1 MEQESWP
8 PKRLRPDLD
17 LLREEFVLVQAW
29 KKSAAYIRARNWFS
43 DPLELDLTAVGIQDF
58 LNNIRHQLEAPEEW
72 TTDPLRLVPA
82 PKSQDWWVRTEE
94 GKDVWR
100 PRFPD
105 ADSSSEEEPAKK
117 GPSFNLRPLAH
128 VSLRDQVV
136 ATALLL
142 CLADRVETE
151 QKDPMTALDE
161 PHRRDVTS
169 YGHRLLCASGPD
181 GLQHRWGSAN
191 LYRSYF
197 TDYRNF
203 VKRSSVVAEQCSQQ
217 EVGTRTFIIY
227 CDLSRFYDPIRPECL
242 GRSVERLR
250 RSEDDQ
256 RFFDFAKRAL
266 SWTWCKSDEENV
278 NAYARVAGISIS
290 GYSRIALPQGLA
302 SAGFWA
308 NVALLELDEKMRES
322 YTDGIDGLCVQDVCR
337 YVDDIRLVVT
347 YNGDAATVSCK
358 VRKWLTQLLTH
369 VDPGHELKL
378 NDEKMEVIEF
388 GAAEKATVRQS
399 QRMNRIQTRV
409 SGGFTAWE
417 GTEVLESIESLLNLR
432 RGFTR
437 EADESKWT
445 YAPKP
450 DVPEATAARFGA
462 ARFRTVVGDV
472 RPLLPETGFLEPDDR
487 TGLGARPRTQHELD
501 ESTKAFALRLVEM
514 WVHDPSNVRV
524 LLSGLDLWPDPD
536 LLDGVLRLLRDWTQK
551 QVNDDAAARVARY
564 CLAEILRAGAT
575 RTGLAYR
582 SDSLP
587 REIDLGRY
595 RDLLAQEAMAILAR
609 EARGLPWYLRQ
620 QAMLFLIGCPADDV
634 EFDHAMTEDLP
645 AHYAEITKV
654 LRKQARRLPANDFA
668 KYTIVLNRCFPHR
681 NTKELVEPQLTLR
694 RLEALAAHDPS
705 LAAEILGGQEGPPND
720 SLGSLARRLIVDHS
734 KFPPDSLASLVMAG
748 KLSRDEPTMLR
759 LASALLEQLEDSTFH
774 GALPPWQ
781 VVVESDTDEAHPT
794 VAGRSLR
801 SVTVRTS
808 SRYRALPHFDPPKWA
823 FSSKVQWRFQVG
835 YLLRFAMTGSVD
847 HTSNTR
853 RPRGRATSSFYRSA
867 TSHWLQRQYGN
878 FNGLTAF
885 GGDWLPVTDWFEW
898 FLSALLRWPGR
909 VEDEHSRIVEEGIPA
924 TKRHVEQR
932 LEELED
938 DVGPA
943 SNTQF
948 LSMTASAK
956 LVDYEPSLR
965 VCVAQS
971 VLPRQED
978 LKAGDDLTLDRQAY
992 RARHRNHLT
1001 EVLANVREALRLRE
1015 THRDEERARLD
1026 WLILPE
1032 LAVHP
1037 EDLKRCLA
1045 PFARAFKTIILAGVT
1060 YEDLPEAGG
1069 LVNTAVWLIPER
1081 SSTGWRFWQRRQGKQ
1096 HLMAGER
1103 ELAENVR
1110 PIKPYRPC
1118 QWVITLPSI
1127 LDPAGGLR
1135 LSASVC
1141 FDATDLCIAADLRDR
1156 ADVYAVPALNQDV
1169 KTFDNL
1175 AVALNYHMFQMV
1187 IVANNGEFGGSSVYV
1202 PHGKDYKRRVLH
1214 LHGGEQATVAFFEI
1228 PNVGEY
1234 LDEREASRPDDVEQR
1249 IVEERKA
1256 SWKTPPAGY
1265 RRRGRP

>member
-8 PKRLRPDLD
+8 PKRLGPNLD

-43 DPLELDLTAVGIQDF
+43 DPLELDQAAVGIQEF
-58 LNNIRHQLEAPEEW
+58 LSDIRHQLEAPEEW

-82 PKSQDWWVRTEE
+82 PKSQDWWVRVEE
-94 GKDVWR
+94 GKEVWR

-105 ADSSSEEEPAKK
+105 GDSCSEKEAANK
-117 GPSFNLRPLAH
+117 GPAFNLRPLAH

-151 QKDPMTALDE
+151 QKDPATALDE

-169 YGHRLLCASGPD
+169 YGHRLLCASSPSR
-181 GLQHRWGSAN
+181 LQHRWGSVN

-197 TDYRNF
+197 TDYRTF
-203 VKRSSVVAEQCSQQ
+203 VKRSSVVAEQCSRQ
-217 EVGTRTFIIY
+217 EVGTKTFIIH
-227 CDLSRFYDPIRPECL
+227 CDLSRFYDRVRPEFL
-242 GRSVERLR
+242 ARSLARMR
-250 RSEDDQ
+250 RPGDDE
-256 RFFDFAKRAL
+256 RFFDFATRAL
-266 SWTWCKSDEENV
+266 SWSWCRSDREEAD
-278 NAYARVAGISIS
+278 AYARIAEIN

-322 YTDGIDGLCVQDVCR
+322 YSDSLDGLCVYDVCR
-337 YVDDIRLVVT
+337 YVDDIRIVAT
-347 YNGDAATVSCK
+347 SNGDATTVKCK
-358 VRKWLTQLLTH
+358 ARKWLTQLLAN
-369 VDPGHELKL
+369 VDPSHELRC
-378 NDEKMEVIEF
+378 NDEKMEVIEY
-388 GAAEKATVRQS
+388 GGAEKATVRRS

-437 EADESKWT
+437 REDESKWA

-450 DVPEATAARFGA
+450 DVPEPTAARFGA
-462 ARFRTVVGDV
+462 ARFRTVVRDV
-472 RPLLPETGFLEPDDR
+472 RPLLPEAGFLEPDER
-487 TGLGARPRTQHELD
+487 TGLGTRPRTRQELD
-501 ESTKAFALRLVEM
+501 ESTKAFALGLVEM

-536 LLDGVLRLLRDWTQK
+536 LLDGVLRLLREWTQE
-551 QVNDDAAARVARY
+551 QVKDDAAARVAWY

-587 REIDLGRY
+587 PEINLGQY
-595 RDLLAQEAMAILAR
+595 RDLLAQEAMAILAQ
-609 EARGLPWYLRQ
+609 EAKGLPWYLRQ
-620 QAMLFLIGCPADDV
+620 QAMLLLIGYRPDDA
-634 EFDHAMTEDLP
+634 EFSHAMTEGLP
-645 AHYAEITKV
+645 THYAEIAQV
-654 LRKQARRLPANDFA
+654 LRRRSRTLPANDFA
-668 KYTIVLNRCFPHR
+668 KYAITLDRCFPHSD
-681 NTKELVEPQLTLR
+681 TKKLIESQLTRR
-694 RLEALAAHDPS
+694 RLEAMAAHDPS
-705 LAAEILGGQEGPPND
+705 LASEILRGPERPRAD
-720 SLGSLARRLIVDHS
+720 GLVPLARRLLVDHS
-734 KFPPDSLASLVMAG
+734 RFATGSLATLVMTG

-759 LASALLEQLEDSTFH
+759 LASELLKQLEVADFQ

-781 VVVESDTDEAHPT
+781 VVVEGDPNQADGP
-794 VAGRSLR
+794 GPRSSIR
-801 SVTVRTS
+801 RVTVRNS
-808 SRYRALPHFDPPKWA
+808 SRYRTLPHFDPPDW
-823 FSSKVQWRFQVG
+823 SCDSNVHWRFQVG
-835 YLLRFAMTGSVD
+835 YLLRFAMTGSID

-853 RPRGRATSSFYRSA
+853 RSGERATSSFYRSA
-867 TSHWLQRQYGN
+867 TSHWLQRKYGN
-878 FNGLTAF
+878 FNGLSAF

-909 VEDEHSRIVEEGIPA
+909 IEDHHSRIVDQGIPA
-924 TKRHVEQR
+924 TRRHVEQR
-932 LEELED
+932 LEDLEK
-938 DVGPA
+938 DVGSA

-956 LVDYEPSLR
+956 LIDYEPSLR

-971 VLPRQED
+971 VLPRQDD
-978 LKAGDDLTLDRQAY
+978 LKAGDDLTLDLPTY

-1001 EVLANVREALRLRE
+1001 QVLAHVREALRLRE
-1015 THRDEERARLD
+1015 THRDEECARLD

-1037 EDLKRCLA
+1037 DDLKSCLV
-1045 PFARAFKTIILAGVT
+1045 PFARAFKTIVLAGVT
-1060 YEDLPEAGG
+1060 YEDLAEAGG
-1069 LVNTAVWLIPER
+1069 LVNTAVWLIPEQ
-1081 SSTGWRFWQRRQGKQ
+1081 SPTGWHFWQRRQGKQ
-1096 HLMAGER
+1096 HLMAGQR
-1103 ELAENVR
+1103 RLAENVR
-1110 PIKPYRPC
+1110 PIMPYRPC

-1127 LDPAGGLR
+1127 LEPEGGLR

-1141 FDATDLCIAADLRDR
+1141 FDATDLSIAADLRDR

-1228 PNVGEY
+1228 PNVTQY
-1234 LDEREASRPDDVEQR
+1234 LDERDASQPDEVKQR
-1249 IVEERKA
+1249 LVEERKA
-1256 SWKTPPAGY
+1256 AWKAPPAGY
-1265 RRRGRP
+1265 RGRRGR